1 MRECA
6 FNEDAEFAK
15 ASILQE
21 YNALLGFG
29 MLHFIVQLS
38 LFFLALHFL
47 LYLTEYKQ
55 IHTSRSILS
64 RENAVLQL
72 ISMIIVT
79 TNKRIGPVM

>member
-1 MRECA
+1 MRECVC
-6 FNEDAEFAK
+6 NGDAEFAK

-21 YNALLGFG
+21 YNVLLGFG

-47 LYLTEYKQ
+47 LYLTEYEQ